1 MALDVTS
8 QVHASLGRSFCTSQ
22 GALPNTGGAEV
33 WQGYYQS
40 ARLTRG
46 KMMINLDL
54 SATAFYEGG
63 SLVQID
69 LRSPDDL
76 RRGLSGRNHHAV
88 ETTIR
93 NLKIR
98 DNHRTGNKELSIN
111 PFIPYVIIRNVYLS
125 LEVRILKN

>member
-22 GALPNTGGAEV
+22 GALPNTG
-33 WQGYYQS
+33 
-40 ARLTRG
+40 
-46 KMMINLDL
+46 DL

-88 ETTIR
+88 ERTIR
-93 NLKIR
+93 NLK
-98 DNHRTGNKELSIN
+98 
-111 PFIPYVIIRNVYLS
+111 
-125 LEVRILKN
+125 

>member
-1 MALDVTS
+1 MFSHELSPFGDAATFNAQLEEST
-8 QVHASLGRSFCTSQ
+8 

-33 WQGYYQS
+33 WQRYYQS

-76 RRGLSGRNHHAV
+76 RRGLSERK
-88 ETTIR
+88 
-93 NLKIR
+93 L
-98 DNHRTGNKELSIN
+98 KEL
-111 PFIPYVIIRNVYLS
+111 
-125 LEVRILKN
+125 